1 LGGQLVLLLSEA
13 AGQMKEKS
21 QGAMTETTLSR
32 AQGGDGEAF
41 RELTDPYRREL
52 QVHCYRILA
61 SAQDAEDVLQEVLLS
76 AWRSIGSFDGGSLR
90 AWLYRIATNRCLNH
104 LRDESR
110 RPRPVG
116 ALPFPTAAETVPAE
130 DPSWLEPYPDR
141 WVDNITLGPEARYE
155 VSESV
160 ALSFVSALQR
170 LPAQQRAVLVL
181 RDVLGFPAAEAAD
194 ILGTTPASVNSALLR
209 ARGTFRPPEGRDLV
223 PLPRTA
229 EEKSLVDRFVKAFES
244 ADIDQVVSLLT
255 EDARFAMPPEP
266 IDFYGQ
272 AAVVEFLKSF
282 FSWAHQLKLVATR
295 ANGQPAFGYYLWDPS
310 TSAFRANGLLV
321 VSLRQDR
328 VSSITRF
335 GGADVI
341 ARFDLP
347 PVLGP

>member
-1 LGGQLVLLLSEA
+1 
-13 AGQMKEKS
+13 MKERS

-41 RELTDPYRREL
+41 RELIDLYRREL

-76 AWRSIGSFDGGSLR
+76 AWRSIGSFDGGSIR

-110 RPRPVG
+110 RPQPSG
-116 ALPFPTAAETVPAE
+116 ALPFATAAEPVPAE

-141 WVDNITLGPEARYE
+141 WVDDIALGPEARYE
-155 VSESV
+155 LRESV

-181 RDVLGFPAAEAAD
+181 RDVLGFPAAEAAEM
-194 ILGTTPASVNSALLR
+194 LGTTPASVNSALLR
-209 ARGTFRPPEGRDLV
+209 ARGSFRPAEGLDLV
-223 PLPRTA
+223 PLPRTG
-229 EEKSLVDRFVKAFES
+229 EERSLVDRFVKAFES
-244 ADIDQVVSLLT
+244 ADIDQVVALLT
-255 EDARFAMPPEP
+255 DDVRLAMPPEP
-266 IDFYGQ
+266 IEFRGLPAVGEFFRSFLSWGQ
-272 AAVVEFLKSF
+272 QV
-282 FSWAHQLKLVATR
+282 KLVPTR
-295 ANGQPAFGYYLWDPS
+295 ANCQPAFGYYLWDAS

-321 VSLRQDR
+321 VAMREDR

-335 GGADVI
+335 GGAGVI

-347 PVLGP
+347 AVIDL

>member
-1 LGGQLVLLLSEA
+1 
-13 AGQMKEKS
+13 MKERS

-41 RELTDPYRREL
+41 RALTDPYRREL

-110 RPRPVG
+110 RPKPAG
-116 ALPFPTAAETVPAE
+116 ALPFATAAEPVPAE

-141 WVDNITLGPEARYE
+141 WVDDTALGPEARYE
-155 VSESV
+155 VRESV
-160 ALSFVSALQR
+160 ALSFVSALQH

-181 RDVLGFPAAEAAD
+181 RDVLGFPAAEAAEV
-194 ILGTTPASVNSALLR
+194 LGTTPASVNSALLR
-209 ARGTFRPPEGRDLV
+209 ARGSFRPPEDPDLV

-229 EEKSLVDRFVKAFES
+229 DERALVDRFVKAFES
-244 ADIDQVVSLLT
+244 ADIDEVVSLLT

-266 IDFYGQ
+266 MEFRGQ
-272 AAVVEFLKSF
+272 TDVGEFLRSF
-282 FSWAHQLKLVATR
+282 FCWAQQVKLVATR
-295 ANGQPAFGYYLWDPS
+295 ANGQPAFGYYLWDPF
-310 TSAFRANGLLV
+310 TSAFRCNGLLV
-321 VSLRQDR
+321 VALREER

-335 GGADVI
+335 GGAGVI

-347 PVLGP
+347 AVIDL

>member
-1 LGGQLVLLLSEA
+1 
-13 AGQMKEKS
+13 MKERL
-21 QGAMTETTLSR
+21 QGAMNETTLSR

-110 RPRPVG
+110 RPQPAG
-116 ALPFPTAAETVPAE
+116 ALPFATSAETVPAE

-141 WVDNITLGPEARYE
+141 WVDDIALGPEARYE
-155 VSESV
+155 VRESV

-181 RDVLGFPAAEAAD
+181 RDVLGFPAGDAAEM
-194 ILGTTPASVNSALLR
+194 LGTTPASVNSALLR
-209 ARGTFRPPEGRDLV
+209 ARGSFRPAEDRDLV
-223 PLPRTA
+223 PLPRSA
-229 EEKSLVDRFVKAFES
+229 QERSLVDRFVKAFES
-244 ADIDQVVSLLT
+244 ADIEQVVAILADDVRL
-255 EDARFAMPPEP
+255 AMPPEP
-266 IDFYGQ
+266 IEFRGQ
-272 AAVVEFLKSF
+272 PAVGEFFKSF
-282 FSWAHQLKLVATR
+282 LSWGQQVRLVPTR
-295 ANGQPAFGYYLWDPS
+295 ANCQPAFGYYLWDASAS
-310 TSAFRANGLLV
+310 TFRGNGLLV
-321 VSLRQDR
+321 VTMREDR

-335 GGADVI
+335 GGPGVL

-347 PVLGP
+347 AMIDP

>member
-1 LGGQLVLLLSEA
+1 
-13 AGQMKEKS
+13 MKERS

-110 RPRPVG
+110 RPQPAG
-116 ALPFPTAAETVPAE
+116 ALPFATSAEPVPAE

-141 WVDNITLGPEARYE
+141 WVDDIALGPEARYE
-155 VSESV
+155 VRESV
-160 ALSFVSALQR
+160 ALSFVSALQS

-181 RDVLGFPAAEAAD
+181 RDVLGFPAAEAAEM
-194 ILGTTPASVNSALLR
+194 LGTTPASVNSALLR
-209 ARGTFRPPEGRDLV
+209 ARGGFRPAEGRDLV
-223 PLPRTA
+223 PLPRSA
-229 EEKSLVDRFVKAFES
+229 EERSLVDRFVEAFES
-244 ADIDQVVSLLT
+244 ADIDEVVSLLT
-255 EDARFAMPPEP
+255 DDARFAMPPEP
-266 IDFYGQ
+266 FEFHGQ
-272 AAVVEFLKSF
+272 ADVGEFLRSF
-282 FSWAHQLKLVATR
+282 FSWAHQLRLVATR
-295 ANGQPAFGYYLWDPS
+295 ANGQPAFGYYLWDQS
-310 TSAFRANGLLV
+310 MSAFRCNGILV
-321 VSLRQDR
+321 VAMREDK

-335 GGADVI
+335 GGAGVV
-341 ARFDLP
+341 ARFELP
-347 PVLGP
+347 TVLNA

>member
-1 LGGQLVLLLSEA
+1 
-13 AGQMKEKS
+13 MKEMS

-41 RELTDPYRREL
+41 RELTEPYRREL

-76 AWRSIGSFDGGSLR
+76 AWRSIGNFDGGSIR

-110 RPRPVG
+110 RPRPAG
-116 ALPFPTAAETVPAE
+116 ALPFATTAEPVPAE

-141 WVDNITLGPEARYE
+141 WVDDVALGPEARYE
-155 VSESV
+155 VRESV
-160 ALSFVSALQR
+160 GLSFVSALQR

-181 RDVLGFPAAEAAD
+181 RDVLGFPASEAAS

-209 ARGTFRPPEGRDLV
+209 ARGSFGVPEGRDLAS
-223 PLPRTA
+223 LPRTA
-229 EEKSLVDRFVKAFES
+229 QERSLIDRFVNAFES
-244 ADIDQVVSLLT
+244 ADIDEVVSLLT

-266 IDFYGQ
+266 IEFRGQ
-272 AAVVEFLKSF
+272 TNLCEFLKSF
-282 FSWAHQLKLVATR
+282 FSWAKQVKLLATR
-295 ANGQPAFGYYLWDPS
+295 ANGQPAFGYYPWDPS
-310 TSAFRANGLLV
+310 TSVFRCNGLLV
-321 VSLRQDR
+321 VAMREDGI
-328 VSSITRF
+328 SSITRF
-335 GGADVI
+335 GGDGVM

-347 PVLGP
+347 DVIEIQGLGR